1 MIGDLDPISE
11 PLMNRIVLFLL
22 VVGTLTAHA
31 QRFVCGKAGAGSAP
45 LTATSIYTATT
56 PGFDLN
62 TTPDI
67 DVNFCSSDKPFFF
80 SIALPEGSYRVRI
93 VFGAD
98 QASTTTVWAE
108 ARRLM
113 LAQIYVKPKGS
124 VTRTFDTNVR
134 VPQIA
139 GDAMLS
145 VKLKPREVGNLDW
158 DNKLTLE
165 FNSAHPS
172 FRSLTIEPVKE
183 TTIYLAGDATVVD
196 QDVEPWAAWGQ
207 MLPRF
212 FRPGVIL
219 ANHAESGETIKS
231 FVGERRLAKIMS
243 VIQPGDYLFMQ
254 FGHNDQKPNAVSL
267 DDYKKLL
274 SDYIVQTRAKGATPV
289 LVTSMNRRTFD
300 AEGKI
305 TNSLAGY
312 PDAMRQVA
320 ADQRVALIDLNA
332 MSKTLFEAMGPEES
346 MKAFMHYPANAFPN
360 QTEAISDNTH
370 FNKYGAYE
378 LARCVVHG
386 IRAAKLPLRKL
397 LTKDAV
403 DFNPAQPDPRATF
416 DLRAIPI
423 PPKTTDV
430 SKVPQV

>member
-1 MIGDLDPISE
+1 
-11 PLMNRIVLFLL
+11 
-22 VVGTLTAHA
+22 
-31 QRFVCGKAGAGSAP
+31 
-45 LTATSIYTATT
+45 
-56 PGFDLN
+56 
-62 TTPDI
+62 
-67 DVNFCSSDKPFFF
+67 
-80 SIALPEGSYRVRI
+80 
-93 VFGAD
+93 
-98 QASTTTVWAE
+98 
-108 ARRLM
+108 
-113 LAQIYVKPKGS
+113 
-124 VTRTFDTNVR
+124 
-134 VPQIA
+134 
-139 GDAMLS
+139 
-145 VKLKPREVGNLDW
+145 
-158 DNKLTLE
+158 
-165 FNSAHPS
+165 
-172 FRSLTIEPVKE
+172 
-183 TTIYLAGDATVVD
+183 
-196 QDVEPWAAWGQ
+196 